1 MPEIVTRLE
10 RLGKRLKVIIDDS
23 SAKGGGHKAKDSP
36 ESVAEKR
43 LRKSAGAGNVKRQHM
58 SNLQHH
64 KSIAVCGRGLHK
76 VVYGYTNMSW
86 RGFSVQSSTAVS
98 INHTS

>member
-1 MPEIVTRLE
+1 MPRKPKRGCALKRARAILEVLDEAIAAKADVRLIAYDFNMPEIVTRLE

-23 SAKGGGHKAKDSP
+23 AAKGGGHKAKDSP

-58 SNLQHH
+58 ANLQ
-64 KSIAVCGRGLHK
+64 
-76 VVYGYTNMSW
+76 
-86 RGFSVQSSTAVS
+86 
-98 INHTS
+98 